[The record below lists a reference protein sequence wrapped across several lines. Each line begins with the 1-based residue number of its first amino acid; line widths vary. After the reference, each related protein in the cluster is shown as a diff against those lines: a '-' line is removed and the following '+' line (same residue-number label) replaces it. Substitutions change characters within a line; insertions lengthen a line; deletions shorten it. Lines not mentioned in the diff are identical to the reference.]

1 MNTNQEDYLPISML
15 NQLEYCERRFYL
27 MHVMGEMEVNAHVLE
42 GTFRHEKA
50 HTAGR
55 ETESGVLTRRK
66 VYVWSDELRIAGFA
80 DVVEESPVSGL
91 DTARDASTSLSL
103 RSARAGLLDQRESR
117 ELIPVEYK
125 KGRMGKWL
133 NDHIQLCA
141 QALCI
146 AERTGAVVPKG
157 YIFYFGSRHREE
169 VEFTPE
175 LRQRT
180 VQSIERAHQIV
191 AAHRLPPPLENYNKC
206 RDCSLEPVCLPRE
219 VKLLHKAV
227 E

>member
-1 MNTNQEDYLPISML
+1 MNDHEEYLPISML

-27 MHVMGEMEVNAHVLE
+27 MHVMGEMEINAHVLE
-42 GTFRHEKA
+42 GTLRHEKA

-55 ETESGVLTRRK
+55 DSDEGVITHRRI
-66 VYVWSDELRIAGFA
+66 YVWSDELRIAGFA
-80 DVVEESPVSGL
+80 DIIEETSGAGSSEGSPRMVP
-91 DTARDASTSLSL
+91 
-103 RSARAGLLDQRESR
+103 
-117 ELIPVEYK
+117 IEYK

-146 AERTGAVVPKG
+146 AERLGVVTPQG
-157 YIFYFGSRHREE
+157 YIFYFGSRHREQ

-180 VQSIERAHQIV
+180 VAGIRRAQEIV
-191 AAHRLPPPLENYNKC
+191 DAHRLPPPLEHYNKC
-206 RDCSLEPVCLPRE
+206 RDCSLEPICLPRE
-219 VKLLHKAV
+219 VQQLTGPSRAGDKERA
-227 E
+227 